1 MSATEEILARLKE
14 KRGISARLIATLQQ
28 ERPELFARAISEDP
42 EEERASEKI
51 EREAFAR
58 LLAIANPEGNPEAI
72 IELTEEMRDLLGK
85 SLARG
90 FRRGKRAV
98 ALLEE
103 ERGFSQAILPL
114 DFIAS
119 PEDLDFYAIEYN
131 SARAGVFGE
140 WKWSEQLALDEVGEI
155 ENRIVASRRL
165 SGEALRLAAA
175 IGGLWHANA
184 AASGCDAYSKDG
196 EVAKHRPGCLHERSI
211 IETSYKALARALY
224 GADGKSQRDAVRR
237 DLREIESTP
246 LAYSVAIGEE
256 RIEETGYLIE
266 SKKSAVAPGKGKL
279 LLPLGRA
286 YARLLYAGR
295 YQLLPAWLLN
305 RYTGAQLRLLLAVS
319 LRPSM
324 RKLGARRSYWIG
336 RKALHTLGKV
346 ADWLPSGEAEPRR
359 FDKWLTIFGKDLAA
373 AQHPETGE
381 GSPLLLEGFEYRP
394 KEKAWLLTWRR
405 TTEGQPKRLG
415 GANREARG
423 GNLLG
428 SGGQGAR
435 RIVLIPESEKGKEK
449 GIKKERE
456 SHEAKSLNRASGASR
471 SSMKKPASIGEL
483 LPKTPG
489 ALAATPTSGEA
500 PSPALVPEPEEAFVA
515 PTIPQLLARWHTLPA
530 IARKAYL
537 QATPGLAEALAL
549 DKALLPPEEP
559 GE

>member
-1 MSATEEILARLKE
+1 VSATEEILARLKE
-14 KRGISARLIATLQQ
+14 KRGISARLIATLQE
-28 ERPELFARAISEDP
+28 ERPELFARAISEEP

-58 LLAIANPEGNPEAI
+58 LLAVANPEGNPEAI
-72 IELTEEMRDLLGK
+72 IELTEEMRALIGK

-90 FRRGKRAV
+90 LRRGKRAV

-119 PEDLDFYAIEYN
+119 PEELDFYAIEYN

-155 ENRIVASRRL
+155 ENKIVASKRL

-184 AASGCDAYSKDG
+184 AASGCDSYSKDG
-196 EVAKHRPGCLHERSI
+196 EAAKHRPGCLHERSI

-324 RKLGARRSYWIG
+324 RRLGVSRSYWIG
-336 RKALHTLGKV
+336 RKAKMSLG
-346 ADWLPSGEAEPRR
+346 ASISGSLPSAKTLPPRNTPKPGKAPRSCSKPSSIGAKRRRGSLPGSEPKRGNR
-359 FDKWLTIFGKDLAA
+359 S
-373 AQHPETGE
+373 
-381 GSPLLLEGFEYRP
+381 GSGGRI
-394 KEKAWLLTWRR
+394 
-405 TTEGQPKRLG
+405 GRLG
-415 GANREARG
+415 GATYSARG
-423 GNLLG
+423 GKARGESCLFHPP
-428 SGGQGAR
+428 R
-435 RIVLIPESEKGKEK
+435 RIRRRV
-449 GIKKERE
+449 
-456 SHEAKSLNRASGASR
+456 
-471 SSMKKPASIGEL
+471 
-483 LPKTPG
+483 
-489 ALAATPTSGEA
+489 
-500 PSPALVPEPEEAFVA
+500 
-515 PTIPQLLARWHTLPA
+515 
-530 IARKAYL
+530 
-537 QATPGLAEALAL
+537 
-549 DKALLPPEEP
+549 
-559 GE
+559 